1 MAIVPRVLVVLC
13 AGWLAVWQLHAMG
26 VPAVPTGPVKWVHL
40 VVMAVGAGLCFARA
54 AAERRERLAWTLI
67 GAGLT
72 CWILGETY
80 FTLVLWN
87 DASPPV
93 PSPADI
99 GYLLLPPLLF
109 AGIALLLR
117 ERVRGLPRMLW
128 VDGVTS
134 ALAVGA
140 VSAAVVLQQVLDA
153 VGGDRLAVATNLAY
167 PIADLILLGFMVGAL
182 AAGGWRGDRTQWL
195 LMAGVTS
202 FWLSDSIYLVL
213 TAKGTWVSGGPFDAG
228 WWATAVF
235 FGAAAWQPVQLRAAL
250 ARPSSTRA
258 ILTPVTFALLGLG
271 VLVAGSVGR
280 LNGLAIVLAAAS
292 LVAVMGRLILTY
304 RENLAMLDVSRE
316 EALTDSLTGLGNRR
330 SLTTDL
336 ERAFEGP
343 DARRLLAIFD
353 LDGFKHYNDS
363 FGHPAGDTLLQR
375 LGASLAERV
384 DGRGTAY
391 RMGGD
396 EFCVLLDGP
405 DEVLLAGCAA
415 ALHESGEGFGIG
427 CSHGAVVL
435 GDEADDPSDALRIAD
450 KRLYAGKRSGRPSIP
465 DEAKEVMLRI
475 LAESDPELGTHVGD
489 VADLAERVA
498 LALDLSGEEV
508 RHVRLA
514 AELHD
519 VGKVAI
525 PDEILRKPGPLDDGE
540 WEFMRRHTL
549 IGERIITASPGLAPV
564 AAMVRSSHE
573 RWDGSGY
580 PDGLAGDDIPLGAR
594 IVAVCDAYDAMT
606 KDRAYRSGMDPQ
618 AAVQELHACA
628 GSQFDPRVVAAF
640 EHALRESVARRA
652 A

>member
-1 MAIVPRVLVVLC
+1 MARVPRLLVLLC
-13 AGWLAVWQLHAMG
+13 AAWLAVWQLHAVG
-26 VPAVPTGPVKWVHL
+26 VPAVPTGPVTWLHL

-54 AAERRERLAWTLI
+54 ATEPRERLAWTLI

-99 GYLLLPPLLF
+99 GYLLFPAFLF

-117 ERVRGLPRMLW
+117 ERVHGLPRMLW

-140 VSAAVVLQQVLDA
+140 VSAALVVQPVLDTI
-153 VGGDRLAVATNLAY
+153 GGDRLAVATNLAY
-167 PIADLILLGFMVGAL
+167 PVADLILLGFMVGAL
-182 AAGGWRGDRTQWL
+182 AAGGWHGDRTQWL
-195 LMAGVTS
+195 LMAGVAS
-202 FWLSDSIYLVL
+202 FWLSDSLYLVL
-213 TAKGTWVSGGPFDAG
+213 TSRGTWVSGGPFDAG

-235 FGAAAWQPVQLRAAL
+235 FGAAAWQPVQVRAAV
-250 ARPSSTRA
+250 ARPRSTRA
-258 ILTPVTFALLGLG
+258 IMTPVAFALLGLG

-280 LNGLAIVLAAAS
+280 LNVLAIALAAAS
-292 LVAVMGRLILTY
+292 LAAVMARLILTY
-304 RENLAMLDVSRE
+304 RENLAMLDISRE
-316 EALTDSLTGLGNRR
+316 EALTDALTGLGNRR
-330 SLTTDL
+330 ALTTDL
-336 ERAFEGP
+336 ELAFGGP
-343 DARRLLAIFD
+343 PAQPLLAIFD

-363 FGHPAGDTLLQR
+363 FGHPAGDALLQR
-375 LGASLAERV
+375 LGAGLAERV
-384 DGRGTAY
+384 RGRGTAY

-396 EFCVLLDGP
+396 EFCILLDRA
-405 DEVLLAGCAA
+405 DDVLLAGCAA
-415 ALHESGEGFGIG
+415 ALHESGEGFSIG

-435 GDEADDPSDALRIAD
+435 GDDVHDPSAALRIAD
-450 KRLYAGKRSGRPSIP
+450 KRLYAGKRRGRASIP
-465 DEAKEVMLRI
+465 GEAKEVMLRI
-475 LAESDPELGTHVGD
+475 LAESDPELGTHVND

-498 LALDLSGEEV
+498 LRLNRSAEEV
-508 RHVRLA
+508 QQVRLA

-519 VGKVAI
+519 VGKIAI
-525 PDEILRKPGPLDDGE
+525 PDEILSKPGPLDPGD

-573 RWDGSGY
+573 RWDGKGY
-580 PDGLAGDDIPLGAR
+580 PDALTGDEIPLGAR

-606 KDRAYRSGMDPQ
+606 KDRPYRDGMSLHD
-618 AAVQELHACA
+618 AVRELQRCA
-628 GSQFDPRVVAAF
+628 GSQFDPEVVAAF
-640 EHALRESVARRA
+640 EVALRESAAARA